1 MGYLLQEYTEKLGI
15 EEPYNPVAFIKE
27 FMEKE
32 SYINEKYA
40 NMSAIDT
47 AKKNIVADYI
57 DGEYVEIDR

>member
-15 EEPYNPVAFIKE
+15 EESYNPVAFIKE

>member
-1 MGYLLQEYTEKLGI
+1 MGI
-15 EEPYNPVAFIKE
+15 EESYNPVAFIKE